1 MESKATTVV
10 MIVIFIVGIYIGY
23 KFTSATADET
33 YSKEEAVEI
42 ATYAFYQGAD
52 AQNYVTSEEKEMV
65 PYETAIEVKEKSKD
79 MIVSY
84 LEDYK
89 GITLNDVDKSM
100 IDDASTYY
108 DMELKNSAQTNK
120 ISEGDIEYF
129 IPCSLE
135 EYPDFLLY
143 YYNEI
148 EQTEN

>member
-10 MIVIFIVGIYIGY
+10 MIVIFIIGIFIGY
-23 KFTSATADET
+23 KFTSATTDET

-52 AQNYVTSEEKEMV
+52 VQNYVNSEEKEMV
-65 PYETAIEVKEKSKD
+65 PYETAIQVKEKSKD

-89 GITLNDVDKSM
+89 GITLNDVDKGM
-100 IDDASTYY
+100 INDASTYY
-108 DMELKNSAQTNK
+108 DMELINAINTNQVY
-120 ISEGDIEYF
+120 EVDIEDF

-148 EQTEN
+148 EKTEN